1 MQTFLIGLVGLACF
15 VVGVFI
21 GGIVSRVKT
30 ENRIARRLRAFLRKD
45 DEFDPEE
52 VARVLEFLKTGTSYK

>member
-52 VARVLEFLKTGTSYK
+52 VARVLKFLKAGTSYE

>member
-52 VARVLEFLKTGTSYK
+52 VARVLEFLKAGTSYK